1 MKDWKNVG
9 LAVFASIAIG
19 TFATA
24 GGRSAIPTSREAS
37 RVQAARTV
45 EVTRVDRV
53 ATSDAERDNGPG
65 CAESALSR

>member
-1 MKDWKNVG
+1 MNDWKNVG

-19 TFATA
+19 TFAAA
-24 GGRSAIPTSREAS
+24 GGRSALPTSPEAS
-37 RVQAARTV
+37 RVHAARTA
-45 EVTRVDRV
+45 EVTSADRV